1 MKLRLSIIS
10 VLVLT
15 ITSTASARLSRGV
28 KEGGGDESIIFV
40 CKSPANADS
49 SLQVIG
55 FGSDINGIQLHVF
68 TQGRLIALDLG
79 TLDLRSHR
87 YVGQTFD
94 ISLQRTASITAK
106 EPNHALIVGSSDSL
120 ICK

>member
-10 VLVLT
+10 VLVLA

-28 KEGGGDESIIFV
+28 KEGGGDESIIFI
-40 CKSPANADS
+40 CKSPANTDS
-49 SLQVIG
+49 NLQIIG
-55 FGSDINGIQLHVF
+55 FGSDFNDIQLHVF
-68 TQGRLIALDLG
+68 TQGHLIALDLG

-87 YVGQTFD
+87 YVGQTYD

-106 EPNHALIVGSSDSL
+106 EPNYALLVGASASL